1 MREIEILD
9 ILRLNPGSY
18 IERNDRI
25 YRIMQASGECLAD
38 QELWY
43 EHVDD
48 LIDTGQIVH
57 LGRSRYVLARQN
69 P

>member
-1 MREIEILD
+1 MRETD
-9 ILRLNPGSY
+9 IIDMLKKNPGSY
-18 IERNDRI
+18 IERNGRI

-48 LIDTGQIVH
+48 LLEVGRIVH
-57 LGRSRYVLARQN
+57 QGRNRYVLAS
-69 P
+69 